1 MEQWYSKVR
10 NLRDESESPSTTSR
24 FTRRVFYDLKRMK
37 VKEKVKFKQR
47 MGPEFENWV
56 ATLQES
62 FANALITEILNDDEF
77 WELTLKLTLNV

>member
-24 FTRRVFYDLKRMK
+24 FARRVFYDLKRMK

-77 WELTLKLTLNV
+77 WEQTLKLTLNV